1 MFVNVASESGGSK
14 LPSSRSYHS
23 VEMNILSVGILSVGI
38 LSIGILSCTQI
49 NTLINATRRLKF
61 AIEIKI
67 QYLFI

>member
-14 LPSSRSYHS
+14 LLSSRPYHS
-23 VEMNILSVGILSVGI
+23 VEMNTDGNKH
-38 LSIGILSCTQI
+38 CDKKNYT
-49 NTLINATRRLKF
+49 TRRAMF

>member
-14 LPSSRSYHS
+14 LLSSRPYHL
-23 VEMNILSVGILSVGI
+23 VEMNTDGNKPSDK
-38 LSIGILSCTQI
+38 
-49 NTLINATRRLKF
+49 NNYATRRLMF